1 MLEQVVDNYTDGRY
15 RVVADLLIAIFHE
28 PLPKARPGVK
38 LPTRQ
43 TQLVILIDSLFKLND
58 QKVGNIIS
66 DISCFDI
73 LILIAFTESLS
84 QALQKCKS
92 EYSYSVYDADKIN
105 KYLI

>member
-28 PLPKARPGVK
+28 PLPKARPGVT

-58 QKVGNIIS
+58 QKVCNIIS
-66 DISCFDI
+66 DLDFLDSHRTITLII
-73 LILIAFTESLS
+73 LCRV
-84 QALQKCKS
+84 KM
-92 EYSYSVYDADKIN
+92 
-105 KYLI
+105 